1 MDLFECFAFKG
12 IRPFSCA
19 TALALTLGSQQGYAQ
34 IPVTVTTQ
42 VTDSPMTV
50 AEFASNATRWAQQ
63 VQQMTSQ
70 IDQMKQ
76 QYGAL
81 TGSRGLGRVFDDP
94 QLREY
99 LPQAW
104 QAVYDAVKHG
114 GYSGLNG
121 RAGSIYADNKVF
133 DACENI
139 VSDQQRYAC
148 RSQAVK
154 PSQDKAFALEAYDQ
168 AEARVHQIDQLMG
181 TINKTQDPKGIA
193 ELQGRIA
200 AEQAMI
206 QNEQAKL
213 QMFQMVAEAE
223 GKIQEQRQRELN
235 AQVLDKRGYKNREL
249 INLGGQL
256 K

>member
-1 MDLFECFAFKG
+1 MDLFRCLAHTGEQSFRVAVVL
-12 IRPFSCA
+12 SSLMCA
-19 TALALTLGSQQGYAQ
+19 QQGFAQ
-34 IPVTVTTQ
+34 IPVTVTSQ
-42 VTDSPMTV
+42 VTDSPMTI
-50 AEFASNATRWAQQ
+50 AEFASNSTRWAQQ

-99 LPQAW
+99 LPQEW
-104 QAVYDAVKHG
+104 QAVYDSVKRG
-114 GYSGLNG
+114 GYSGLDG

-133 DACENI
+133 DACQSFTQDE
-139 VSDQQRYAC
+139 QRTAC
-148 RSQAVK
+148 QAQAVK
-154 PSQDKAFALEAYDQ
+154 SSQDKAFALDAYDQ
-168 AEARVHQIDQLMG
+168 AKGRLRQIDQLMG
-181 TINKTQDPKGIA
+181 QINQTQDPKGIA

-213 QMFQMVAEAE
+213 QMFQMVAQAE
-223 GKIQEQRQRELN
+223 DKLQEQRQRELN
-235 AQVLDKRGYKNREL
+235 AQILDKRGFKNRTPL
-249 INLGGQL
+249 NLGGN
-256 K
+256 